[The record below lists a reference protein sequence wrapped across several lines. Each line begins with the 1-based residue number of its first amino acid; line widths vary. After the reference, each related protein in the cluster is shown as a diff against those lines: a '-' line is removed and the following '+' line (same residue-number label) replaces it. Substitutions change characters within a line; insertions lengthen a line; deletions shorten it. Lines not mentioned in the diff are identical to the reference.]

1 MNDWVHDLPVV
12 WMAMLFFGATY
23 IVTAIIYAAVVALA
37 TGERARAFKSASPGM
52 LPPLGILF
60 ALFVAFTAQQVW
72 GDNDRANAAL
82 GREAS
87 ALRAAVVLAVG
98 WAEEPQ
104 ARLRTFISRYITEA
118 VNVEWPLMAKKTAN
132 LSVVPQDLSD
142 ALELTLSLTPS
153 NQGQQVAQREIV
165 TELDAAL
172 VARRERIILSWAQVN
187 PLKWSALLVQA
198 VCALLAIAFVHC
210 DNRLSSALMMG
221 LFATGVATSLL
232 LIAAHDRPF
241 LGELKVRPDP
251 LLQIMLESPRSRA
264 APPVG

>member
-1 MNDWVHDLPVV
+1 MDGNGVFRCYINRYSNNLRGGHCPRDR
-12 WMAMLFFGATY
+12 GAGTSVQVRLARN
-23 IVTAIIYAAVVALA
+23 VTS
-37 TGERARAFKSASPGM
+37 TGYTLRPFRRIHCA
-52 LPPLGILF
+52 
-60 ALFVAFTAQQVW
+60 QVW

-87 ALRAAVVLAVG
+87 ALRAAVVLAAG

-104 ARLRTFISRYITEA
+104 ARLRTFICRYITEA

-172 VARRERIILSWAQVN
+172 AARRERIILSWAQVN

-251 LLQIMLESPRSRA
+251 LLQIMLEAPRSRTV
-264 APPVG
+264 PPVG